1 MSRRRPAFT
10 LIELLVVIAIIAVL
24 IGLLL
29 PAVQKVR
36 EAAARAKCQNNLKQI
51 ALAAHSYQGSLGT
64 LPAGTDLK
72 GVGPLP
78 YLLPYVEQDAQ
89 FRLFHFVPTTTF
101 WYTAPTTQSDNTNR
115 PPAGS
120 GRFVPRP
127 PARYGAEGNF
137 STFLCPS
144 APDGSE
150 GPPLIAVWYGTA
162 GVDKHDSNPGSAHY
176 FLVGE
181 PARWILGRT
190 NYLGVAGDNRA
201 ARFRGMLYYKVKNTL
216 EGIQDGT
223 SNTLFFGEYG
233 GDGNPFNP
241 TGPLQLPNPNEWVA
255 ASWACGPL
263 YLQFG
268 IGLHKPPGGQP
279 NPDWGLFNSYHTNMI
294 QFAYGDGSV
303 RSLRDLDQYN
313 GANFPVLQALG
324 GIADGVVTQGVD

>member
-51 ALAAHSYQGSLGT
+51 ALAAHNHQSSTGF
-64 LPAGTDLK
+64 LPAGTDEK

-78 YLLPYVEQDAQ
+78 YLLAYVEQDAQ
-89 FRLFHFVPTTTF
+89 FRLFHFT
-101 WYTAPTTQSDNTNR
+101 PTTQFWYSSPPSPADNRNR
-115 PPAGS
+115 PATGS
-120 GRFVPRP
+120 GTYVPRP

-144 APDGSE
+144 APDGSP
-150 GPPLIAVWYGTA
+150 GPPLIAVWYGTVD
-162 GVDKHDSNPGSAHY
+162 VDKPNVSSAHY

-181 PARWILGRT
+181 PARYIFGRS
-190 NYLGVAGDNRA
+190 NYLGVAGTPNA
-201 ARFRGMLYYKVKNTL
+201 QYRGMLTYKAKNTL
-216 EGIQDGT
+216 EGVQDGT

-241 TGPLQLPNPNEWVA
+241 VGPQNIPNPSEWLA

-263 YLQFG
+263 YVHFG
-268 IGLHKPPGGQP
+268 LGVHKPPGQQP
-279 NPDWGLFNSYHTNMI
+279 NPDWGLFNGYHTNLI

-303 RSLRDLDQYN
+303 RALRDPDQYN
-313 GANFPVLQALG
+313 GAAFPVLQALG
-324 GIADGVVTQGVD
+324 GKGDGVVTQGVD